1 MNVKG
6 YNFFYPAE
14 FAIFKCSKLDQL
26 APPPYEL
33 LGSFCSQAT
42 LSPITPPT
50 SSTPQWTIF
59 IKEKLILISFFIHIL
74 QLLSYNGKNNV
85 HNVDNFFNF
94 VSFTYTQKNLTI
106 FSLVILRNWSSEF
119 SCLKKIRIMF
129 HCAVSSRKHIEIFKI
144 CPNILGKSGWRK
156 IKIRVPHHKAVP
168 QDHWPDSLPKIST
181 PLRRTPPPS
190 KQRPSP

>member
-1 MNVKG
+1 MSSL
-6 YNFFYPAE
+6 ALA
-14 FAIFKCSKLDQL
+14 FAAKLCSHLLPLPLL
-26 APPPYEL
+26 ALHSGP
-33 LGSFCSQAT
+33 F
-42 LSPITPPT
+42 
-50 SSTPQWTIF
+50 F

-129 HCAVSSRKHIEIFKI
+129 HCAVSSRKNIEIFKI

-156 IKIRVPHHKAVP
+156 IKIRAPTTKL
-168 QDHWPDSLPKIST
+168 SLKIIDQI
-181 PLRRTPPPS
+181 LCQRYRPP
-190 KQRPSP
+190 

>member
-1 MNVKG
+1 MLKYFKITVCLIRSPFPQCFNRLLIRGSIATFFYAWQQPWTVNVKG

-106 FSLVILRNWSSEF
+106 FSLVILRN
-119 SCLKKIRIMF
+119 
-129 HCAVSSRKHIEIFKI
+129 
-144 CPNILGKSGWRK
+144 
-156 IKIRVPHHKAVP
+156 
-168 QDHWPDSLPKIST
+168 
-181 PLRRTPPPS
+181 
-190 KQRPSP
+190 

>member
-1 MNVKG
+1 M
-6 YNFFYPAE
+6 
-14 FAIFKCSKLDQL
+14 
-26 APPPYEL
+26 
-33 LGSFCSQAT
+33 

-129 HCAVSSRKHIEIFKI
+129 HCAVSSRKNIEIFKI

-156 IKIRVPHHKAVP
+156 IKIRAPHYKAVP

-190 KQRPSP
+190 KERPSP